1 MCWGWERMHG
11 VTWMSWQKKSST
23 HNYFLY
29 QDTFSKIKQSLDSTC
44 RRSSACVSIFKG
56 IWFHCTVHYFT
67 CMYDR
72 SIIHR
77 KSGLTLHKASNCL
90 QTSPA
95 ISSLTSSKNRPKLW
109 KKKNIWTVKIWSR
122 LIVLL
127 TIFISTYY
135 TNILIIPKLIT
146 CEKDVRW
153 TRFSLILPA
162 FVTIAVLQPAAIFTC
177 VCCSGVCEDQL
188 TVPVKLL

>member
-77 KSGLTLHKASNCL
+77 KSGLKLHKASNCL

-109 KKKNIWTVKIWSR
+109 KKKKHLDSKNLKQTYC
-122 LIVLL
+122 L
-127 TIFISTYY
+127 TNNLYFHILHEYINNPQ
-135 TNILIIPKLIT
+135 TNYLWKRCTLNP
-146 CEKDVRW
+146 
-153 TRFSLILPA
+153 F
-162 FVTIAVLQPAAIFTC
+162 
-177 VCCSGVCEDQL
+177 
-188 TVPVKLL
+188 